1 MFRLKEPGVDQS
13 NCRKDFLE
21 IDGVKH
27 CGEKPLLS
35 LSYSKSTVQV
45 QFHSDESYTDKG
57 FQAHFTTFDPK
68 NPCPGEF
75 TCRTGICIDNSLKCD
90 GWDDCG
96 DFFDEINCDCDE
108 AQFRCENG
116 LCKPKYWQ
124 CDNVNDCGDSSDE
137 KQCSCEPDQW
147 KCSSGLCISKS
158 LKCNGEKD
166 CDDSSDEENCGGGSN
181 LCTPRMFKC
190 EDSTCINKLNAECD
204 GKQDCEDESD
214 EKNCNCGVR
223 LYTFNRIVGG
233 TDTEPGE
240 WPWQV
245 SLQYENL
252 GHVCGASIISEEWL
266 VSAAHCFQ
274 KDHRRDYSIPRSW
287 VAYTGLHTRGDPTG
301 VFMIRVKAIITH
313 EGYDEDSYDNDIA
326 LLQLERPLTF
336 TNFIQPICLPATSH
350 DFAVGSECWVTGWGT
365 LTEGGKLATVL
376 QKAPVKI
383 INQTVCAGLV
393 SGLTP
398 QMLCSGYLLGGID
411 ACQGDSGG
419 PLSCLNNKKW
429 FLGGIVSWGEG
440 CARKNKPGV
449 YSRVTELR
457 PWIKEKTGI

>member
-1 MFRLKEPGVDQS
+1 MALNAKSDGTKTEFTSLGYPTPGYSEDARCVYVLRADQGYMINVTFPVFYIEDNCTNDFLAVYDSLSPDVKNTITKQCGNRPPSNPLTLLSSRNVALVTFISNDAHNFPGFNAEFSQVKRIPSCEYEVTGLSGNFSSPFYPSFYPPNIKCSWTIKVPSDLHIRIKFSMFRLKEPGVDQS

-274 KDHRRDYSIPRSW
+274 KDHRR
-287 VAYTGLHTRGDPTG
+287 
-301 VFMIRVKAIITH
+301 
-313 EGYDEDSYDNDIA
+313 E
-326 LLQLERPLTF
+326 
-336 TNFIQPICLPATSH
+336 
-350 DFAVGSECWVTGWGT
+350 
-365 LTEGGKLATVL
+365 
-376 QKAPVKI
+376 
-383 INQTVCAGLV
+383 
-393 SGLTP
+393 
-398 QMLCSGYLLGGID
+398 
-411 ACQGDSGG
+411 
-419 PLSCLNNKKW
+419 
-429 FLGGIVSWGEG
+429 
-440 CARKNKPGV
+440 
-449 YSRVTELR
+449 
-457 PWIKEKTGI
+457 